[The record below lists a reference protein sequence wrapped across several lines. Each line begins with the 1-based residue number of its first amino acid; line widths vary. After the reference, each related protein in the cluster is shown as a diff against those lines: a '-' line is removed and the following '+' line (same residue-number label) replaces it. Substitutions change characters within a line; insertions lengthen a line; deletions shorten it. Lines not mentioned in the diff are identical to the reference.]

1 MADKKLVQPTDP
13 QAQVPTTPLR
23 CIIGALISGALTY
36 GLYSLMVG
44 IVTTYANK
52 PIASNSQLAANIA
65 SAVRT
70 LVIGVTA
77 LGTGV
82 FGIVTIGLL
91 ALAVQ
96 LVVQKQTGKQN

>member
-1 MADKKLVQPTDP
+1 MADQNISQQTDS
-13 QAQVPTTPLR
+13 QSQVTTSPLR

-36 GLYSLMVG
+36 GLYSLMIG

-91 ALAVQ
+91 ALSVQ
-96 LVVQKQTGKQN
+96 LIVQKQTGKKN

>member
-1 MADKKLVQPTDP
+1 MADQNISQSTDSQP
-13 QAQVPTTPLR
+13 QVTTSPLR

-44 IVTTYANK
+44 IVTTYAKK
-52 PIASNSQLAANIA
+52 PIVSNSQLAASIA

-96 LVVQKQTGKQN
+96 LVVQKQRGKQN

>member
-1 MADKKLVQPTDP
+1 MADQNITQQTDS

-23 CIIGALISGALTY
+23 CIIGALISGVLTY
-36 GLYSLMVG
+36 GLYSLMVA
-44 IVTTYANK
+44 IATTYANK

-96 LVVQKQTGKQN
+96 LFVQKRTGKQN

>member
-1 MADKKLVQPTDP
+1 MADQKIAQQTDS
-13 QAQVPTTPLR
+13 QAQVSATPLR
-23 CIIGALISGALTY
+23 CIIGALISGVLTY
-36 GLYSLMVG
+36 GLYSLMVA
-44 IVTTYANK
+44 IATTYANK

-82 FGIVTIGLL
+82 FGMVTIGLL

-96 LVVQKQTGKQN
+96 LVIQKQTEKQN

>member
-1 MADKKLVQPTDP
+1 MADQKIAQPTDS
-13 QAQVPTTPLR
+13 QAQVPTNPLR
-23 CIIGALISGALTY
+23 CIIGAVISGALTY
-36 GLYSLMVG
+36 GLYSLMIG